1 MDKWKIL
8 VVGELNQVGGFISTV
23 FNKKGF
29 DATVVDSSRYIKE
42 TCVEIYGELSRKNYD
57 MVLLTNNGLS
67 PNKILN
73 LIPEIKKKHPAIK
86 IFVLSGFNTPE
97 FIKDLEKE
105 GIDDFL
111 PMPFTFDDLMEKV
124 TSIFIFDQQD
134 KLKEAQKKLDWAKS
148 YYNKEFECEVTGY
161 DRHNYRV
168 RFGQE
173 GRLIAIES
181 IPRNEIDDL
190 ELGGRNSPSLKELF
204 GWVEQVTQGKGK
216 S

>member
-8 VVGELNQVGGFISTV
+8 VVGELDSIGGFISTAL
-23 FNKKGF
+23 NKIGLN
-29 DATVVDSSRYIKE
+29 ATVVDSSRYIKE

-57 MVLLTNNGLS
+57 MVLLTNNGLRAS
-67 PNKILN
+67 DIQA

-97 FIKDLEKE
+97 FIKDLKKE

-111 PMPFTFDDLMEKV
+111 PMPFTLDSLVEKV
-124 TSIFIFDQQD
+124 TSIFIFDQED
-134 KLKEAQKKLDWAKS
+134 KLEEAQKKLDGAKS
-148 YYNKEFECEVTGY
+148 YDNKIFECEVTGY
-161 DRHNYRV
+161 DRNNYRV
-168 RFGQE
+168 RFSQE

-204 GWVEQVTQGKGK
+204 GWVEQVAQGKGK